1 MGLARTIVRHVIE
14 GDGSAKLHR
23 RIIIHGTVGIDWS
36 LDPCLTLNRVI
47 VADPAWAQGPMVTMR
62 QLRVRIALL
71 PLLHGH
77 VLLPSLVLRR
87 PVIHLDKP
95 GPTRANWVF
104 VKQKP
109 RKPRPKPPVI
119 PRIGRLV
126 ITHGHI
132 TVHDAPAATDLV

>member
-71 PLLHGH
+71 PLLHGR
-77 VLLPSLVLRR
+77 VVLPSLALRR
-87 PVIHLDKP
+87 PVIHLDTP
-95 GPTRANWVF
+95 SPTRPNWVF
-104 VKQKP
+104 VT
-109 RKPRPKPPVI
+109 PRPRTPRPQLRVA